1 MRAPNRP
8 ASRWLRL
15 PPMRRNLVF
24 FAAVLTGY
32 GQGLP
37 GDALRDAVSRGHRLG
52 SEELGVKA
60 VKRLLDAGVSVDSQD
75 GVGWTALMQA
85 GLEGLPAVGELLIR
99 SGAGVNLRSR
109 RGETALMV
117 AVSCTVVRTRAELV
131 PSRGFPPEMQRTQLG
146 APLRLASILIEKG
159 ADVNAAR
166 HDGRTVLMSAVMV
179 GGPEIVGL
187 LLQHHPA
194 LDGRH

>member
-1 MRAPNRP
+1 MRNPSRLTNR
-8 ASRWLRL
+8 RLRL
-15 PPMRRNLVF
+15 RLVLSTLVF
-24 FAAVLTGY
+24 VAASSPGY

-52 SEELGVKA
+52 SEELGIKA

-99 SGAGVNLRSR
+99 SGADVNLQSR

-117 AVSCTVVRTRAELV
+117 AVSCT
-131 PSRGFPPEMQRTQLG
+131 
-146 APLRLASILIEKG
+146 I
-159 ADVNAAR
+159 
-166 HDGRTVLMSAVMV
+166 
-179 GGPEIVGL
+179 
-187 LLQHHPA
+187 
-194 LDGRH
+194 